1 MSNNISWGKIYES
14 TWWGDS
20 VNTAQSTFDY
30 ATETFNSQ
38 YEMRDRI
45 ITDGGVLEST
55 FCMSLTL
62 LNLSQI

>member
-20 VNTAQSTFDY
+20 VNTAQSTIDY

-45 ITDGGVLEST
+45 IDEGGVLEST